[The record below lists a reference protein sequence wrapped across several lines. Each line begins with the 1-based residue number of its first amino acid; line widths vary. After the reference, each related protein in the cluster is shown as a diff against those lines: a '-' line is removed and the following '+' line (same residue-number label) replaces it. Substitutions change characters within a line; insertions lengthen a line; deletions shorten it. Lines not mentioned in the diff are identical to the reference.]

1 MVKVDQLT
9 TSKET
14 QMFTAI
20 LICVSSFVG
29 YEGIEDSKVYF
40 GIYTKS
46 AEYGM
51 VCDTKNK
58 TIYCDVICIKK

>member
-1 MVKVDQLT
+1 
-9 TSKET
+9 
-14 QMFTAI
+14 MFTAI
-20 LICVSSFVG
+20 LICASSFVG
-29 YEGIEDSKVYF
+29 YEGIEDSKIYF
-40 GIYTKS
+40 GIYTNS